1 MAFNTENMTT
11 DYKKLMSIP
20 VSQRA
25 HMAQNEMLN
34 SILTSMTPTQVANL
48 FPSYYKESLPSIAG
62 FQSSVTKTTTAGDGS
77 GYSGGTAK
85 GGGGSGGW
93 GGTAQPTSTLTISDM
108 NKKLLEKGIDVN
120 NTLQSIG
127 SGILENSPQAKV
139 LKGVSSE
146 DLAKMGIQKTQ
157 DENGKT
163 LLQVMPTQVSQMT
176 DEQVISEFKKSIPS
190 DTFTPRERATLDFI
204 AKREGAKD
212 PNIIFGDTSGP
223 GSGKYSKLLGL
234 DKRPLTDMSISE
246 VFKLQGQLRELTKA
260 DRIGKTDDGRILGTS
275 AVGTGQMIEGT
286 LRNNLL
292 AIGIKEEDF
301 VKIKF
306 DKTLQEKLTLSNFKT
321 SGIGDPNADP
331 STWNKHKLGKQYESL
346 DTSRGHSAMTGAEI
360 GAISSASTI
369 RPEADT
375 QNISPE
381 EARAKLAEAENQ
393 KRVEAGTKILYNQNA
408 SSDKGTQN
416 QFSAVAVPPV
426 PKDFKKLSDYY
437 DFLQKNYPEK
447 IDVNSPMWDTVNPK
461 MKEVRDYLIASG
473 AADKKGGYVNRDT
486 LIAVDSQLRMAAK
499 YGLTYRS
506 VVGGGGD
513 DEHSANHGGKGRDT
527 NYSIDVQYFDKDGKP
542 VHFGNLPTEVKANL
556 MMASAAGGA
565 NRMGTA
571 VDGYSAAFHTQ
582 ADREMGNAI
591 WGYTGN
597 KQHSRASLEASA
609 EGRQLAKV
617 FDQSVGKAGQIN
629 ADLLDQLGINEIN
642 KDPII
647 DSVSATAGTPAAVN
661 EAEMKASAE
670 ESIPTGT
677 SDVIPKNNNG
687 TATTSK
693 ETAPSGASVGTPAAV
708 NEAEMKA
715 SAEES
720 VPTGTSDVNKNFKT
734 GTSNAGYAE
743 EVKMVDNET
752 GKSLGNVSSGEAV
765 GITKDSKLT
774 VISEAR
780 NIASEI
786 LPKMNTNMSNPNAQ
800 TMPQNTPQ
808 TQQSR
813 PSTMPPVNNIPDPM
827 RLTADNSFMSSP
839 SFDRSMSRIVQTGNK
854 YNSRGVP
861 WSNV

>member
-1 MAFNTENMTT
+1 
-11 DYKKLMSIP
+11 
-20 VSQRA
+20 
-25 HMAQNEMLN
+25 
-34 SILTSMTPTQVANL
+34 
-48 FPSYYKESLPSIAG
+48 
-62 FQSSVTKTTTAGDGS
+62 
-77 GYSGGTAK
+77 
-85 GGGGSGGW
+85 
-93 GGTAQPTSTLTISDM
+93 
-108 NKKLLEKGIDVN
+108 
-120 NTLQSIG
+120 
-127 SGILENSPQAKV
+127 
-139 LKGVSSE
+139 
-146 DLAKMGIQKTQ
+146 
-157 DENGKT
+157 
-163 LLQVMPTQVSQMT
+163 
-176 DEQVISEFKKSIPS
+176 
-190 DTFTPRERATLDFI
+190 
-204 AKREGAKD
+204 
-212 PNIIFGDTSGP
+212 
-223 GSGKYSKLLGL
+223 
-234 DKRPLTDMSISE
+234 
-246 VFKLQGQLRELTKA
+246 
-260 DRIGKTDDGRILGTS
+260 
-275 AVGTGQMIEGT
+275 
-286 LRNNLL
+286 
-292 AIGIKEEDF
+292 
-301 VKIKF
+301 
-306 DKTLQEKLTLSNFKT
+306 
-321 SGIGDPNADP
+321 
-331 STWNKHKLGKQYESL
+331 
-346 DTSRGHSAMTGAEI
+346 
-360 GAISSASTI
+360 
-369 RPEADT
+369 
-375 QNISPE
+375 
-381 EARAKLAEAENQ
+381 
-393 KRVEAGTKILYNQNA
+393 
-408 SSDKGTQN
+408 
-416 QFSAVAVPPV
+416 
-426 PKDFKKLSDYY
+426 
-437 DFLQKNYPEK
+437 
-447 IDVNSPMWDTVNPK
+447 
-461 MKEVRDYLIASG
+461 
-473 AADKKGGYVNRDT
+473 
-486 LIAVDSQLRMAAK
+486 
-499 YGLTYRS
+499 
-506 VVGGGGD
+506 
-513 DEHSANHGGKGRDT
+513 
-527 NYSIDVQYFDKDGKP
+527 
-542 VHFGNLPTEVKANL
+542 

-774 VISEAR
+774 VTSEAR